1 MHPSTQSNILLRN
14 VILVLCVAMP
24 WLNPFASSPS
34 TAVIPLLVS
43 WMLAACALLAVV
55 ELPLL
60 KPQFSQSQ
68 PAKPLWRHPS
78 RVMATV
84 MLVWLAASLLWVP
97 QVVDRALTAG
107 LVASLTCVWL
117 MASVGRRAAVDDS
130 VLRCVVVGLLA
141 AALISAVL
149 GVLQYLGMAREL
161 SPWVNQPLKGDAFAN
176 LRQRNQFASLTS
188 MGLVVVLAWVAVH
201 GQTRTMSRGGWALAL
216 LCLNVLAAGVACS
229 LSRTGAMQWV
239 LVGVVM
245 AVWAWRSSHREAPS
259 ESANGHVIST
269 GKGLMWL
276 SLAAPLLVAV
286 WSVLMPW
293 LALQTTDEQ
302 GASMILRVTGQ
313 AQDYASCGGRRV
325 LWANV
330 LALIAQQPWLGWG
343 WGETDYAHFMTG
355 YNGLR
360 FCDLLDNAHD
370 LPLHLA
376 LEFGLPFALAV
387 MAVVA
392 MWVRRRRPWQERQPW
407 RVMAWCLLLV
417 LGLHSLLE
425 YPLWYGPFQ
434 MTLGLAVGLLWAT
447 PRAPDAAATH
457 EGQASLLWLAA
468 LLFIAC
474 LYAAWDFHRV
484 GQIYRQAASRDA
496 AYRDN
501 PLHHAKQSWLFKNQ
515 ADFAE
520 LTTQTVTAD
529 NAAQLYAQGKRL
541 MHYSPE
547 ARVVQRVIDSAQL
560 LGYTEEA
567 QTLTERLQDVKQGAP
582 R

>member
-1 MHPSTQSNILLRN
+1 
-14 VILVLCVAMP
+14 LCIAMP

-55 ELPLL
+55 ELPLVKTRWTL
-60 KPQFSQSQ
+60 TE
-68 PAKPLWRHPS
+68 
-78 RVMATV
+78 RVICAV
-84 MLVWLAASLLWVP
+84 LLAWLAASLLWVP

-107 LVASLTCVWL
+107 LVASLMCVWV
-117 MASVGRRAAVDDS
+117 MAAVGRRAAVDEAL
-130 VLRCVVVGLLA
+130 LRWLVVGLLA
-141 AALISAVL
+141 AAVISAVL
-149 GVLQYLGMAREL
+149 GMLQYLGLAREL

-188 MGLVVVLAWVAVH
+188 LGLVALLGWVAAQSKTH
-201 GQTRTMSRGGWALAL
+201 RMSRSSWAVAL
-216 LCLNVLAAGVACS
+216 VLLNVLAAGVACS
-229 LSRTGAMQWV
+229 VSRTGAVQWV
-239 LVGVVM
+239 LVGVLM
-245 AVWAWRSSHREAPS
+245 AAWGWRSARGEA
-259 ESANGHVIST
+259 GF
-269 GKGLMWL
+269 GKGLVWL
-276 SLAAPLLVAV
+276 AIVAPLLMAV

-293 LALQTTDEQ
+293 LALQTTGEW

-313 AQDYASCGGRRV
+313 AQDYAACGGRRV
-325 LWANV
+325 LWTNV

-355 YNGLR
+355 YSSLR
-360 FCDLLDNAHD
+360 FCDMLDNAHD
-370 LPLHLA
+370 FPLHLA
-376 LEFGLPFALAV
+376 LELGVPFAFAV
-387 MAVVA
+387 MALVGV
-392 MWVRRRRPWQERQPW
+392 WVLRRTPWRESNAW
-407 RVMAWCLLLV
+407 RVMAWGLILV

-434 MTLGLAVGLLWAT
+434 MTLGLAIGLLWAAG
-447 PRAPDAAATH
+447 RVGVAAVGQSEAKAQPQIEAQ
-457 EGQASLLWLAA
+457 EGPMLMAA
-468 LLFIAC
+468 ILFIGC
-474 LYAAWDFHRV
+474 LYAAWDFNRV

-520 LTTQTVTAD
+520 LTTQTVSAD
-529 NAAQLYAQGKRL
+529 NAAELYPQAVRL

-547 ARVVQRVIDSAQL
+547 ARVVQRVIDSGKL
-560 LGYTEEA
+560 LGHDA
-567 QTLTERLQDVKQGAP
+567 QAKTLTERLEDVKQNTP

>member
-1 MHPSTQSNILLRN
+1 MNSSTAQSILVRN
-14 VILVLCVAMP
+14 VVLVACIALP

-55 ELPLL
+55 ELPL
-60 KPQFSQSQ
+60 
-68 PAKPLWRHPS
+68 AKPRWPMSS
-78 RVMATV
+78 RVV
-84 MLVWLAASLLWVP
+84 LGVLLLWLLASLLWVP

-107 LVASLTCVWL
+107 LLASLMCVWL
-117 MASVGRRAAVDDS
+117 MVAVGRRAAVDE
-130 VLRCVVVGLLA
+130 GLLQWVVWGLVVA
-141 AALISAVL
+141 ATISAVL
-149 GVLQYLGMAREL
+149 GMLQYLGLAHGL

-188 MGLVVVLAWVAVH
+188 LGLVALLGWVAAQAKRHTLQRSTWVLAVVL
-201 GQTRTMSRGGWALAL
+201 
-216 LCLNVLAAGVACS
+216 LNVLAAGVACS
-229 LSRTGAMQWV
+229 VSRTGAMQWA
-239 LVGVVM
+239 LVGVLM
-245 AVWAWRSSHREAPS
+245 AAWGWRSAKQDAAS
-259 ESANGHVIST
+259 
-269 GKGLMWL
+269 GKRFVWL
-276 SLAAPLLVAV
+276 ALAAPVLVAV

-293 LALQTTDEQ
+293 LALQTTGEW

-313 AQDYASCGGRRV
+313 AQDYAACGGRRV

-330 LALIAQQPWLGWG
+330 LALIAQHPWLGWG

-355 YNGLR
+355 YSSLR
-360 FCDLLDNAHD
+360 FCDMLDNAHD
-370 LPLHLA
+370 FPLHMA
-376 LEFGLPFALAV
+376 LELGVPFALVV
-387 MAVVA
+387 MVGMTA
-392 MWVRRRRPWQERQPW
+392 WVLRRTPWRERHAW
-407 RVMAWCLLLV
+407 RVMAWCWLVV

-434 MTLGLAVGLLWAT
+434 MTLGLAIGLLWA
-447 PRAPDAAATH
+447 APDTSAEQEAQ
-457 EGQASLLWLAA
+457 EGPMWVAA
-468 LLFIAC
+468 LLFIGC
-474 LYAAWDFHRV
+474 LYAAWDFNRV

-529 NAAQLYAQGKRL
+529 NAAELYPQAVRL

-547 ARVVQRVIDSAQL
+547 ARVVQRVIDSGKL
-560 LGYTEEA
+560 LGHHEEA
-567 QTLTERLQDVKQGAP
+567 QALAERLEDVKQNTP